1 MLATLRM
8 IQVCDSLFPIGAFT
22 LSNGLE
28 TLITNRT
35 ITDGDSL
42 QEYVSSFLNILP
54 YNDLGVM
61 MLGYDHAADMDYIK
75 NLDSF
80 SMALKAPEEV
90 RTGSKKL
97 CSRFLKIYREF
108 EGAENDCYP
117 ALDAYREMIFNT
129 SVTSNSNEKNCAC
142 IGNHAIAVGLFA
154 SDIGLDKE
162 EAASIYTYSL
172 LNAIVTN
179 GVKMIPLSQ
188 MVGQNILSKTQK
200 KIIQAV
206 QCASALDIGDLG
218 VGGTGMDIAGMKH
231 EELYSRLYMS

>member
-1 MLATLRM
+1 MMLATLRM

-28 TLITNRT
+28 TLIANKTV
-35 ITDGDSL
+35 TDGNAL
-42 QEYVSSFLNILP
+42 EEYVSSFLSILP

-61 MLGYDHAADMDYIK
+61 MLSYGHAHDMDFIK
-75 NLDSF
+75 ELDHF

-90 RTGSKKL
+90 RTGSRKL
-97 CSRFLKIYREF
+97 CSRFLKIYKEF
-108 EGAENDCYP
+108 EGATDRNYP
-117 ALDAYREMIFNT
+117 ALDNYRCAVLGDPSQTT
-129 SVTSNSNEKNCAC
+129 SSSC

-154 SDIGLDKE
+154 SDIGLDRD

-172 LNAIVTN
+172 LNAVVTN

-188 MVGQNILSKTQK
+188 MVGQKILSLSQK
-200 KIIQAV
+200 KILLAVRQAATL
-206 QCASALDIGDLG
+206 QMDDLG
-218 VGGTGMDIAGMKH
+218 VGGVGIDIASMKH

>member
-28 TLITNRT
+28 TLIANKT
-35 ITDGDSL
+35 ITNGETL
-42 QEYVSSFLNILP
+42 QEYVSSFLNVLP

-61 MLGYDHAADMDYIK
+61 MLSYDHAADFDYIQ

-97 CSRFLKIYREF
+97 CSRFLKIYGEF
-108 EGAENDCYP
+108 EGAKNNCFP
-117 ALDAYREMIFNT
+117 SLDFYRDE
-129 SVTSNSNEKNCAC
+129 VLKNGSC
-142 IGNHAIAVGLFA
+142 IGNHAIAIGLFA
-154 SDIGLDKE
+154 NDIGLNKE

-188 MVGQNILSKTQK
+188 MVGQKILSNSQK

-206 QCASALDIGDLG
+206 QRACTLDMDDLG
-218 VGGTGMDIAGMKH
+218 VGGTGIDIAGMKH

>member
-28 TLITNRT
+28 TLIANKT
-35 ITDGDSL
+35 ITNGETL
-42 QEYVSSFLNILP
+42 QEYVSSFLNVLP

-61 MLGYDHAADMDYIK
+61 MLSYDHAADFDYIQ

-108 EGAENDCYP
+108 EGAKNDCYP
-117 ALDAYREMIFNT
+117 SLDQYRDNVLQT
-129 SVTSNSNEKNCAC
+129 KSC
-142 IGNHAIAVGLFA
+142 IGNHSIAVGLFA

-162 EAASIYTYSL
+162 EAACIYTYSL

-188 MVGQNILSKTQK
+188 MVGQNILSKFQK
-200 KIIQAV
+200 KIIQSV
-206 QCASALDIGDLG
+206 QCASALDIEDLG
-218 VGGTGMDIAGMKH
+218 VGGTCIDIAGMKH

>member
-28 TLITNRT
+28 TLITQRI

-42 QEYVSSFLNILP
+42 ESYVKDVLKVLP
-54 YNDLGVM
+54 FNDLGSM
-61 MLGYDHAADMDYIK
+61 ILSYDNASDPEFIRD
-75 NLDSF
+75 LDQLTL
-80 SMALKAPEEV
+80 ALKTPEEV

-97 CSRFLKIYREF
+97 CNRFLKICKEF
-108 EGAENDCYP
+108 EDGCDSCYP
-117 ALDAYREMIFNT
+117 ALNAYRDEISAF
-129 SVTSNSNEKNCAC
+129 SKSGSCKDIVGCE
-142 IGNHAIAVGLFA
+142 GNHAIAVGLFA
-154 SDIGLDKE
+154 RDIEISKD
-162 EAASIYTYSL
+162 EAASIYAYSL

-188 MVGQNILSKTQK
+188 MVGQRILSKCQK
-200 KIIQAV
+200 NILQAV
-206 QCASALDIGDLG
+206 EIASSVSIDDLG
-218 VGGTGMDIAGMKH
+218 VGGAGMDIAGMKH

>member
-28 TLITNRT
+28 TLIANKT
-35 ITDGDSL
+35 ITDGKSL
-42 QEYVSSFLNILP
+42 QEYASSFLSILP

-61 MLGYDHAADMDYIK
+61 MLSYDHAADADFIK
-75 NLDSF
+75 SLDSY

-90 RTGSKKL
+90 RTGSRKL
-97 CSRFLKIYREF
+97 CSRFLKIYQEF
-108 EGAENDCYP
+108 EGASQQGYP
-117 ALDAYREMIFNT
+117 SLDTYREEVLNT
-129 SVTSNSNEKNCAC
+129 GSC
-142 IGNHAIAVGLFA
+142 IGNHSIAVGLFA
-154 SDIGLDKE
+154 KDIGLSKD

-188 MVGQNILSKTQK
+188 MVGQKILSESQK
-200 KIIQAV
+200 KILEAV
-206 QCASALDIGDLG
+206 QRASTLEIEDLG
-218 VGGTGMDIAGMKH
+218 VGGTGIDIAGMKH

>member
-28 TLITNRT
+28 TLIANKT
-35 ITDGDSL
+35 ITDGSSL
-42 QEYVSSFLNILP
+42 EEYVSSFLSLLP

-61 MLGYDHAADMDYIK
+61 MLSYDHAHNMDFIK
-75 NLDSF
+75 KLDIF

-108 EGAENDCYP
+108 EGATDHSYP
-117 ALDAYREMIFNT
+117 ALDTYRD
-129 SVTSNSNEKNCAC
+129 VVADGDC

-154 SDIGLDKE
+154 NDIGLDKD

-188 MVGQNILSKTQK
+188 MVGQKILSLSQK
-200 KIIQAV
+200 KILLAV
-206 QCASALDIGDLG
+206 QQAATLQMDDLG
-218 VGGTGMDIAGMKH
+218 VGGVGIDIASMKH

>member
-28 TLITNRT
+28 TLIANRT
-35 ITDGDSL
+35 ITNGTSL
-42 QEYVSSFLNILP
+42 EEYVSSFLKILP

-61 MLGYDHAADMDYIK
+61 TLSYDHAQDMDYIK
-75 NLDSF
+75 NLDRF

-90 RTGSKKL
+90 RTGSRKL
-97 CSRFLKIYREF
+97 CSRFLKIYQEF
-108 EGAENDCYP
+108 EGASQQGYP
-117 ALDAYREMIFNT
+117 SLDTYREEVLNT
-129 SVTSNSNEKNCAC
+129 GSC
-142 IGNHAIAVGLFA
+142 IGNHSIAVGLFA
-154 SDIGLDKE
+154 KDIGLSKD

-188 MVGQNILSKTQK
+188 MVGQKILSESQK
-200 KIIQAV
+200 KILEAV
-206 QCASALDIGDLG
+206 QRASTLEIEDLG
-218 VGGTGMDIAGMKH
+218 VGGTGIDIAGMKH